1 MRISSPK
8 TPLAARTIFGAL
20 VGTVPL
26 WFSSLLSP
34 NHRSPYLF
42 AYPVVIFS
50 AWVWGLPASISCA
63 CVAGYFIEHFMFA
76 TGRVNLAPAA
86 TAWIF
91 RESTFLVG
99 SIMVGAL
106 TQSAAK
112 QRQQRVT
119 AELEQQ
125 LRLTKAQADTA
136 MGNERAAQLDME
148 NEVRS
153 KLLLDGALVGLW
165 EWEASTDQCKWSSGF
180 YRLHWMDPSA
190 AAPSQKWRSSVYPED
205 VERVDTAIRTAI
217 SDGGT
222 FHEEYR
228 ISPSSG
234 GAVRWNVC
242 QGFAVPGENGKAA
255 KLTGFVGDITR
266 RKQADIALM
275 KSEKLAIAVR
285 LSAAAAHEIR
295 DPLDAVVN
303 IVYLLR
309 QESADQQTQ
318 EFLDEA
324 AVQLERVSQI
334 ARQTLR
340 MSRSSAEPVACSPS
354 SVIAE
359 VLRLLA
365 PNSGWLRLMSLR
377 TTEMNQCFHAFAWSC
392 NRY

>member
-1 MRISSPK
+1 MRS
-8 TPLAARTIFGAL
+8 TEF
-20 VGTVPL
+20 
-26 WFSSLLSP
+26 
-34 NHRSPYLF
+34 LF
-42 AYPVVIFS
+42 
-50 AWVWGLPASISCA
+50 
-63 CVAGYFIEHFMFA
+63 
-76 TGRVNLAPAA
+76 
-86 TAWIF
+86 
-91 RESTFLVG
+91 FL
-99 SIMVGAL
+99 
-106 TQSAAK
+106 
-112 QRQQRVT
+112 
-119 AELEQQ
+119 
-125 LRLTKAQADTA
+125 
-136 MGNERAAQLDME
+136 
-148 NEVRS
+148 
-153 KLLLDGALVGLW
+153 
-165 EWEASTDQCKWSSGF
+165 
-180 YRLHWMDPSA
+180 
-190 AAPSQKWRSSVYPED
+190 
-205 VERVDTAIRTAI
+205 
-217 SDGGT
+217 
-222 FHEEYR
+222 
-228 ISPSSG
+228 G
-234 GAVRWNVC
+234 GAVRWIVC